1 VDELGVIFRGDVA
14 VDVSLGLPGVFNR
27 VNACFTLA
35 AMEHVGIDV
44 ATAAARLSTVQS
56 VQGRYGTRRFGAR
69 SVRLLLAKNPAG
81 VAALLDNLDEVND
94 EVWVSINAQIADGK
108 DPSWLYDA
116 PFEKLRG
123 RKIRCL
129 GERSLDIAYRLEVDD
144 VEATVVNDRSELDQ
158 TGEAV
163 TIIANYTAFQDWM
176 KVTTPC

>member
-1 VDELGVIFRGDVA
+1 
-14 VDVSLGLPGVFNR
+14 
-27 VNACFTLA
+27 
-35 AMEHVGIDV
+35 
-44 ATAAARLSTVQS
+44 
-56 VQGRYGTRRFGAR
+56 
-69 SVRLLLAKNPAG
+69 LAKNPAG
-81 VAALLDNLDEVND
+81 VAALLENLDEVND

-123 RKIRCL
+123 RTICCL

-163 TIIANYTAFQDWM
+163 TIIANYTAFQEWM